1 MAAPWE
7 RDWSEPKKSAAP
19 WERKWSGEKETP
31 KPEPKTRN
39 VAAVLN
45 DTVIS
50 VANAALGGV
59 QAAADFVSPGN
70 SFSKAV
76 DELIKKG
83 EESQSDMVK
92 AAREEFQRNLA
103 GAKTA
108 GEEVGAVAKY
118 VATNPLQ
125 AAAQAAGSFAG
136 PGLAIRGTT
145 KAAQLLNLTEK
156 TAGRLGLGTG
166 IVTNAAMAGGDA
178 GGSAYK
184 MVMDTPDEILLQN
197 DYIRSQ
203 VEKGIPLEKVKE
215 DAANTAARRASF
227 VPALVGGATG
237 AFGVERFLAGVGG
250 KTAAST
256 FGGAIKSGLSEALQE
271 GVEEGVTEYSGR
283 AAAQEYDPRID
294 PMKGVAGA
302 ARLAQR
308 LALFRVRVSALLRHV
323 MLLQLR
329 PHVKT

>member
-1 MAAPWE
+1 MPTYE
-7 RDWSEPKKSAAP
+7 IKGPDGKTYEIDGPKGATREQVISAIQAKLSASKP
-19 WERKWSGEKETP
+19 EA

-50 VANAALGGV
+50 VANAALGGA
-59 QAAADFVSPGN
+59 QAAADFVSPGS

-92 AAREEFQRNLA
+92 AGREEFQRNL
-103 GAKTA
+103 TA
-108 GEEVGAVAKY
+108 AETTGEEVGAVAKY
-118 VATNPLQ
+118 VAQNPLQ

-136 PGLAIRGTT
+136 PGLAIKGAT
-145 KAAQLLNLTEK
+145 KASQMLNLAEK
-156 TAGRLGLGTG
+156 TAERLGLGTG

-203 VEKGIPLEKVKE
+203 VEKGIPLEKVK
-215 DAANTAARRASF
+215 
-227 VPALVGGATG
+227 
-237 AFGVERFLAGVGG
+237 
-250 KTAAST
+250 KT
-256 FGGAIKSGLSEALQE
+256 L
-271 GVEEGVTEYSGR
+271 
-283 AAAQEYDPRID
+283 RI
-294 PMKGVAGA
+294 
-302 ARLAQR
+302 
-308 LALFRVRVSALLRHV
+308 
-323 MLLQLR
+323 LR
-329 PHVKT
+329 PGVRRLFLH